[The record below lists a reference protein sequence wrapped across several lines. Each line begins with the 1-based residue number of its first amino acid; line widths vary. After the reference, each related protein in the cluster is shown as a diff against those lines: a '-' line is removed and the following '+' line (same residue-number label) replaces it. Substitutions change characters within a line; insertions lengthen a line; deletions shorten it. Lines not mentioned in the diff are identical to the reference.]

1 MNSDRLVSSSD
12 VKAFFGYGRKSSA
25 SFWQFIRSRGVPH
38 ICVGP
43 RRIMFDP
50 LALNHWLA
58 KRDTSTRPRTF
69 EFSSDGKATFNQ
81 TFDVPRIETNPI
93 PKGRTLSNE
102 DIEQIALRV
111 SCLIVA
117 YLPSRVNKQLS
128 SELGNFIASRSEP
141 DACLRPSPS

>member
-1 MNSDRLVSSSD
+1 MNADRLVPSSD
-12 VKAFFGYGRKSSA
+12 VKAFFGYGKKSSA
-25 SFWQFIRSRGVPH
+25 SFWEFIRRRGVPH
-38 ICVGP
+38 IRVGA

-50 LALNHWLA
+50 HALNTWLA
-58 KRDTSTRPRTF
+58 KRDTSTHPRRF
-69 EFSSDGKATFNQ
+69 EFSSDGNVTFNRAC
-81 TFDVPRIETNPI
+81 DAPKIEINPI

-128 SELGNFIASRSEP
+128 SELGTFIAGVATASTTT
-141 DACLRPSPS
+141 RPR